1 MKKLILILSFSLL
14 PLLSKANLEL
24 CGVEQENTHVK
35 AFTSCHQKSGT
46 LSPRKEYECYLEVYE
61 NAMSELKTASIA
73 KQSPELRSFLSITR
87 ANFQTGDQAKRLLN
101 YYETTELYRLSSEC
115 KQDQQVSFFEE
126 TLNGEHSLSIRECL
140 ISGDKLDQALEVAK
154 KSQSAHYAMFN
165 AGRKLNQLKNL
176 LSPPSR
182 RNFRDEP
189 EPKAFRDC
197 REGIAPGA
205 YPPLKYL
212 AKQRDK
218 DKSKDDL
225 GCPSWVQDN
234 IGCDTQRSTLVEMS
248 EDLLAHELFN
258 LGVATQLSAFAEQL
272 LTKNPKSLTTNY
284 KAKVVKKIEASLSK
298 CFENNDLDK
307 EQALQD
313 FKLTLLD
320 DGYFDQEGYD
330 RYEEMEAEQTAKAIK
345 RLGSLEK
352 YYAKIANKYAVL
364 NQYYLGK
371 CQHSHFFPSWGV
383 SQSEECQEINTQIN
397 KFKDSFV
404 NPISQEISQIRQ
416 QLPFL
421 SIPLSGG
428 EFGSSTC
435 FTGIVDDMATRPL
448 SYMIYGKFTPLVKA
462 QEFKQ
467 RSKELHYDMS
477 CGTPLWKGAI
487 DSEKF
492 SFSFDQNALG
502 LDTNINYQNLL
513 KITHPS
519 WSERGVYPDKSTLD
533 NIIEN
538 ELDPNNESSELKMF
552 ELFMESYH
560 RQPPPTGAEIKLAKK
575 IKSEADRG
583 IEDALTNTLE
593 DACDNPQDYGRELL
607 ANDAIGKLMFEKNN
621 FSTASK
627 SIYCQTRNSFLN
639 EEANRDRNLMDASIG
654 IGMVGFIHPVA
665 ALAVL
670 PIEFGLEY
678 AQYAEMSS
686 DKRRNLSLALLGL
699 EDYQK
704 AEEEIDSLKSE
715 ELMFYGIISA
725 MALGGVGDV
734 VDGLS
739 GIAKSTRS
747 QSRIARN
754 LEATIE
760 NFSDAGKTT
769 ARDFGRKIQ
778 TINSSGMSELDKRLR
793 IIEAYRE
800 LERTLP
806 ESEFLAISKVFGEQ
820 VQSIKKLLAQDIKFD
835 LAKTFAREDLSS
847 FIDDIAQIERMEDI
861 ETLLKAYSKAKSSP
875 EEMQAF
881 LHLMKRRKLS
891 CSI

>member
-1 MKKLILILSFSLL
+1 MKKLILILSISLL
-14 PLLSKANLEL
+14 PLSSKANLGL
-24 CGVEQENTHVK
+24 CGVNQENSHVK
-35 AFTSCHQKSGT
+35 AVTSCHQRSRS
-46 LSPRKEYECYLEVYE
+46 LSPKQEYECYLEAYE
-61 NAMSELKTASIA
+61 GAMSELKSASISE
-73 KQSPELRSFLSITR
+73 QSPELRSFLSITR
-87 ANFQTGDQAKRLLN
+87 KNFQMGDQAKRLLN
-101 YYETTELYRLSSEC
+101 YYETTELYRLSNEC
-115 KQDQQVSFFEE
+115 KNQQVSFFEKTPE
-126 TLNGEHSLSIRECL
+126 GEHSLSTRECL
-140 ISGDKLDQALEVAK
+140 ISGDQLDQALEVAER
-154 KSQSAHYAMFN
+154 SQSAHYALFN
-165 AGRKLNQLKNL
+165 AGRKLNQLKKL
-176 LSPPSR
+176 LSPPIG
-182 RNFRDEP
+182 RNFRYEP
-189 EPKAFRDC
+189 EPKAFSDC
-197 REGIAPGA
+197 REGITPGA

-212 AKQRDK
+212 AKQK
-218 DKSKDDL
+218 DEEKSKDEL

-234 IGCDTQRSTLVEMS
+234 IGCNSQKSPLVEMS

-284 KAKVVKKIEASLSK
+284 KAKVVRKIESSLAK

-307 EQALQD
+307 EEALQN
-313 FKLTLLD
+313 FKVTLLD

-345 RLGSLEK
+345 KLGSLEK
-352 YYAKIANKYAVL
+352 YYAKIANKYSTL

-404 NPISQEISQIRQ
+404 SPISQEISQIRQ

-435 FTGIVDDMATRPL
+435 FTGIVDDMASRPL
-448 SYMIYGKFTPLVKA
+448 SYIIYGKLTPLIKA

-467 RSKELHYDMS
+467 RSKELHYDMN

-487 DSEKF
+487 DSGRFPF
-492 SFSFDQNALG
+492 SIDQNALG
-502 LDTNINYQNLL
+502 SDLSINYKSLL
-513 KITHPS
+513 EITHPS
-519 WSERGVYPDKSTLD
+519 WSERGEYPERSVLD
-533 NIIEN
+533 NIIER
-538 ELDPNNESSELKMF
+538 ELDPNNENSELKMF

-560 RQPPPTGAEIKLAKK
+560 RQPPLTGAEIKLAKK

-583 IEDALTNTLE
+583 IEDALINTLE
-593 DACDNPQDYGRELL
+593 DACDDPQDYGRELL

-627 SIYCQTRNSFLN
+627 NIYCQTRNSFLK

-654 IGMVGFIHPVA
+654 IGMLGFIHPVA

-678 AQYAEMSS
+678 AQYTEMRS
-686 DKRRNLSLALLGL
+686 DKRRNLSLALLGF

-715 ELMFYGIISA
+715 ELMFYGIIGA

-739 GIAKSTRS
+739 GVVKSTRS

-754 LEATIE
+754 LDSAIG
-760 NFSDAGKTT
+760 NFSDRGKTT
-769 ARDFGRKIQ
+769 ALDFGRKIQ

-806 ESEFLAISKVFGEQ
+806 ESEFLAISEFFGEQ
-820 VQSIKKLLAQDIKFD
+820 IQSIKKLSARDIKYD
-835 LAKTFAREDLSS
+835 LAKIFARESLSS
-847 FIDDIAQIERMEDI
+847 FIDDISQIERMEDI
-861 ETLLKAYSKAKSSP
+861 ETLLKAYTKAKSSP

-881 LHLMKRRKLS
+881 ISLMKRRKLS
-891 CSI
+891 CNI